1 MNYSTLRNKKKMKRG
16 KKLKVRF
23 TKKNHK
29 KSENL
34 GSKIFENCS
43 PVVKNKTPV
52 KNSCLIPE
60 ILVKIKDEYNKS
72 KPESQKIK
80 DTDYNTIWH
89 QLKKRL
95 VFCKKEKCWLN
106 QIKNTELKNQI
117 DQYIFAPTQPPEWKE
132 NPTTWLSNFDILA
145 VLKQYEE
152 AYPEFEFIG
161 PTPIDFD
168 THLPEQGGNSCVTQ
182 DLCNF
187 SLKQQFERGK
197 KKIGICFNLSP
208 HTSGGSH
215 WVSLFIDLDD
225 KHIYYMDSNGIE
237 PPKEITVFIDRV
249 LKQGAKLTTPITFK
263 ITINKIEH
271 QSGNTECGMYSLFF
285 ITTMLIGEVEIDN
298 TRKIKNMRLND
309 KIKLFSSVKI
319 PDSYVRQLRNKFF
332 NQS

>member
-1 MNYSTLRNKKKMKRG
+1 MNHSTLRNRNRRKTKKNYKR
-16 KKLKVRF
+16 K

-29 KSENL
+29 GEL
-34 GSKIFENCS
+34 FENCS
-43 PVVKNKTPV
+43 PLVKNKTPV

-80 DTDYNTIWH
+80 DTDYNAIWH

-117 DQYIFAPTQPPEWKE
+117 DQYIFAPKQPPEWKE
-132 NPTTWLSNFDILA
+132 NPNAWLSNFDILA

-152 AYPEFEFIG
+152 AYPAFEFIG

-168 THLPEQGGNSCVTQ
+168 TRLPDQGEEKCVTQ

-187 SLKQQFERGK
+187 SLKQQIERGK
-197 KKIGICFNLSP
+197 RKIGICFNLSP
-208 HTSGGSH
+208 HNSGGSH

-225 KHIYYMDSNGIE
+225 THIYYMDSNGFK
-237 PPKEITVFIDRV
+237 PPKEIKVFIDRV
-249 LKQGAKLTTPITFK
+249 IKQGAELTPPIDFK
-263 ITINKIEH
+263 ITTNNIEH

-285 ITTMLIGEVEIDN
+285 ITTMLVGQVEIDD
-298 TRKIKNMRLND
+298 THKIKNMRLKD
-309 KIKLFSSVKI
+309 KIRLFSSVRI
-319 PDSYVRQLRNKFF
+319 PDSYVQQLRNTFF
-332 NQS
+332 NES